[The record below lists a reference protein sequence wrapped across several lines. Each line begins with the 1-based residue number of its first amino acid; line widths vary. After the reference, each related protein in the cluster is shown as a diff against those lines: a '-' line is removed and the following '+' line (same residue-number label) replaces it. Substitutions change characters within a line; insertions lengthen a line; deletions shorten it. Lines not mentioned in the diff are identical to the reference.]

1 MTSVVEMASAFELW
15 RGMNDGG
22 ICRNDIEACI
32 SRVVTRCGNIT
43 DLVVVWAIIRDIHGN
58 CGWRD
63 GSKWLFVELYKYFPE
78 TMIQL
83 LDVIPKYGS
92 WLDFKSLYELA
103 VSEKYLLLSNIIEEI
118 WVNTILDDHRKVL
131 NGCDK
136 SELSLCAKYV
146 PKEGRSLDKKYNVV
160 RRLVKRAFPE
170 MCSLSLAKRRWRKM
184 CSGINRMLNITEV
197 KMNGNWSGINFK
209 DVPSGCLRRN
219 MDSFLYINKRGADI
233 DRVIC
238 RSNCIRYLRQRRS
251 TYSKKRD
258 LNMEE
263 VVRSIRLNNY
273 NLDYTDEA
281 KYESIMVMEKERLSS
296 YDNVNGIVIGDMSCS
311 MEREEKI
318 DQVIAATIMVNDVRE
333 RRGSVFH
340 SSYMNT
346 GICPIWRNLIYPDS
360 EEEYNELVGDIL
372 EGDFRSCRGKACR
385 DWRIKNYNLLEA
397 VKICKFSRGGGSIVD
412 IIKCYDNVLKL
423 GINSTSTGDM
433 ISWMLLMTDIDY
445 EHMKMYI
452 GRNRYETLAEHDD
465 FFRNV
470 GVKPMD
476 VVFKHLSDVF
486 SMNGFELPRLIY
498 YNMSKDVEPIIIE
511 TKYVVNIFGYIPD
524 ILERV
529 YANNYYI
536 ETEEDKFNLLKEDER
551 YSEVYKIIDEIDE
564 IL

>member
-15 RGMNDGG
+15 RGMSDGG
-22 ICRNDIEACI
+22 VSRNDIEACI
-32 SRVVTRCGNIT
+32 SRVVTRYGNIK
-43 DLVVVWAIIRDIHGN
+43 DLIVVWAIIRDIDGN

-78 TMIQL
+78 TMVQL
-83 LDVIPKYGS
+83 LDIIPKYGS
-92 WLDFKSLYELA
+92 WLDYKSLYTLA
-103 VSEKYLLLSNIIEEI
+103 VKEGYLLLSNIIEEI
-118 WVNTILDDHRKVL
+118 WVNTILDDNRKIL
-131 NGCDK
+131 NGCDRN
-136 SELSLCAKYV
+136 ELSLCAKYV
-146 PKEGRSLDKKYNVV
+146 PKEGRGLDKKYNVV

-170 MCSLSLAKRRWRKM
+170 MRSLSLAKRRWRKM
-184 CSGINRMLNITEV
+184 CSGINRMLNITEG
-197 KMNGNWSGINFK
+197 KMNGNWSGINFN
-209 DVPSGCLRRN
+209 DVPRGCLRRN
-219 MDSFLYINKRGADI
+219 MNSFLYRNKRGVDI

-251 TYSKKRD
+251 DYSKKRD

-263 VVRSIRLNNY
+263 IVRSIRLNNY
-273 NLDYTDEA
+273 KLDYTQEA
-281 KYESIMVMEKERLSS
+281 KYESIMVMEKARLSS

-360 EEEYNELVGDIL
+360 EEEYDELVGDIL
-372 EGDFRSCRGKACR
+372 EDGFRSCRGKACR